1 MIEYRKVVMAV
12 IVIMVFIWLVNQFH
26 KPILFAVLYS
36 GIGLV
41 YGLVFSAPL
50 MGLLISSL
58 ISLVY
63 FGLFF
68 SILEKFSETI
78 FTWCGIVVGG
88 ILLWFGILFM
98 SIRAPL
104 Y

>member
-1 MIEYRKVVMAV
+1 MGI

-26 KPILFAVLYS
+26 KPILFAALYS
-36 GIGLV
+36 GIGFV
-41 YGLVFSAPL
+41 YGLVFSEPL
-50 MGLLISSL
+50 IGLLISTL

-68 SILEKFSETI
+68 SILERFSHTI
-78 FTWCGIVVGG
+78 LTWCGIVVGG

-98 SIRAPL
+98 SMRLPI
-104 Y
+104 